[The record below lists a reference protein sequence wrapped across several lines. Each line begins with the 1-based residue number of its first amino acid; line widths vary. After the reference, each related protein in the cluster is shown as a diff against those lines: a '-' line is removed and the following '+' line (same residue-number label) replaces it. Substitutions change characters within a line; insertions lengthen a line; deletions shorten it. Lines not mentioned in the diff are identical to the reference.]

1 MARYVTDI
9 SIDGQIEV
17 EAENQEQA
25 RAHFR
30 RVMGLLHG
38 QTPRMTVVADTANYP
53 VEILSAQP
61 SIGMIATRTEE
72 AA

>member
-17 EAENQEQA
+17 EADTQEQA

-30 RVMGLLHG
+30 RVMGLSQG
-38 QTPRMTVVADTANYP
+38 FTPRMTIMAGGTNHV

>member
-9 SIDGQIEV
+9 TLFGQIEV
-17 EAENQEQA
+17 EAASQEEA

-30 RVMGLLHG
+30 RVMGLSQG
-38 QTPRMTVVADTANYP
+38 VPPEMTLTCALANHP
-53 VEILSAQP
+53 VEVVGAEP
-61 SIGMIATRTEE
+61 SIGMIATRMEE